1 MRLDADEIVRV
12 LQQEIAQYGRQVESR
27 EGGEVLEIGDG
38 VARVHGL
45 AGVMAGELLEFTRTK
60 VRGQAFNLEENSVG
74 VIILGNYLEI
84 VEGDE
89 VRSTG
94 ALLQGPVGPAVVGG
108 VVDPLGRPLDGKGEI
123 VTDSYRPVESAA
135 LGVVE

>member
-1 MRLDADEIVRV
+1 MRLDADEVVRV
-12 LQQEIAQYGRQVESR
+12 LEAEISQFGRQVESR
-27 EGGEVLEIGDG
+27 EVGDG
-38 VARVHGL
+38 IARVYGL
-45 AGVMAGELLEFTRTK
+45 SGVMAVELLEFTRTK

-94 ALLQGPVGPAVVGG
+94 ALLQVPVGPAMIGR

-123 VTDSYRPVESAA
+123 ITDAFRPDRK
-135 LGVVE
+135 